1 MGRALFAFDQPLCR
15 IQGGKKQGLQLG
27 RSTTG
32 AMGDG
37 RKWGDPLSPEQGV
50 GIVPLPLLLSLSLRL
65 LLGGQDSVAG
75 VYVLLLPLP
84 LLLSLLLTILPNPR
98 AIGPIHPDHPD
109 YRGVRF
115 ELIHLRFI
123 ASRVPM

>member
-1 MGRALFAFDQPLCR
+1 MPFLLSINRSAAY
-15 IQGGKKQGLQLG
+15 KAG
-27 RSTTG
+27 RSRVSNWGEALQVRWGTG
-32 AMGDG
+32 ASG
-37 RKWGDPLSPEQGV
+37 GDPLSPEQGI
-50 GIVPLPLLLSLSLRL
+50 GIVSLPLVSSLSLRL
-65 LLGGQDSVAG
+65 FLGGQDSVAG